1 MIDPENL
8 LRQNQ
13 QKYETL
19 RAYRE
24 GRHSPS
30 AVGQGVPRRLRGI
43 KANAGVAKTMV
54 DAIMERVHLLGF
66 AASDKRAEA
75 ALNEMVQWEAL
86 SRKLALA
93 ASDLFTYGRV
103 WLALS
108 ADKSPAY
115 LGGGT
120 QYHVDVCTPL
130 NAVEYQ
136 GVVYVRLGKGH
147 WRVYTEDSV
156 QDELDGQTVYRME
169 TQFPLIVRCDWGQTS
184 GVAASGITRDIQA
197 IDEGVARLMGNLQA
211 AGETLAN
218 PVHVLKGVTPHE
230 SVDLEMGDF
239 LRLKNP
245 QAGTETLQA
254 ASLQNQSEGIKALLL
269 MAVGST
275 KLPSTF
281 LLASTTN
288 PASAEAIRA
297 SEARLIALVESVE
310 SVLESALLRLMLML
324 LYLRG
329 LSSDEVRRSLSV
341 RWRDPGT
348 PTQAALTDAVI
359 KQLQAG
365 VITVEQ
371 AQEKLGMTPEEVQR
385 WVASLGG
392 DWFELR
398 DPAEGD
404 SDAAV

>member
-66 AASDKRAEA
+66 ATSDKQAEA
-75 ALNEMVQWEAL
+75 ALNELVQWEAL

-108 ADKSPAY
+108 ADKAPDY

-120 QYHVDVCTPL
+120 QYHVDVYTPL
-130 NAVEYQ
+130 NAVEHR

-147 WRVYTEDSV
+147 WRVYTEDAV
-156 QDELDGQTVYRME
+156 QDEVHGQTVYRME
-169 TQFPLIVRCDWGQTS
+169 TRFPLIVRCDWGQTS
-184 GVAASGITRDIQA
+184 GVSASGITRDIQA

-329 LSSDEVRRSLSV
+329 LSSDDVRRTLSV

-385 WVASLGG
+385 WVAALGG

-398 DPAEGD
+398 DPAEGNP
-404 SDAAV
+404 DAAV

>member
-1 MIDPENL
+1 
-8 LRQNQ
+8 
-13 QKYETL
+13 
-19 RAYRE
+19 
-24 GRHSPS
+24 
-30 AVGQGVPRRLRGI
+30 
-43 KANAGVAKTMV
+43 
-54 DAIMERVHLLGF
+54 
-66 AASDKRAEA
+66 
-75 ALNEMVQWEAL
+75 
-86 SRKLALA
+86 
-93 ASDLFTYGRV
+93 
-103 WLALS
+103 
-108 ADKSPAY
+108 
-115 LGGGT
+115 
-120 QYHVDVCTPL
+120 
-130 NAVEYQ
+130 
-136 GVVYVRLGKGH
+136 
-147 WRVYTEDSV
+147 
-156 QDELDGQTVYRME
+156 
-169 TQFPLIVRCDWGQTS
+169 
-184 GVAASGITRDIQA
+184 
-197 IDEGVARLMGNLQA
+197 
-211 AGETLAN
+211 
-218 PVHVLKGVTPHE
+218 
-230 SVDLEMGDF
+230 MGDF

-310 SVLESALLRLMLML
+310 SVLESALLRLMLMM

-329 LSSDEVRRSLSV
+329 LSSEEVRRSLSV

-385 WVASLGG
+385 WVTTLGG